1 MSPVI
6 TIRLDI
12 LNFGSTFN
20 FLVVK
25 LTSILFDFLK
35 DYFEDITVC
44 FDENYFYIN
53 EIHTI
58 EDFEDFSI

>member
-25 LTSILFDFLK
+25 LTSILLDFLK

-44 FDENYFYIN
+44 FDENYFYKN